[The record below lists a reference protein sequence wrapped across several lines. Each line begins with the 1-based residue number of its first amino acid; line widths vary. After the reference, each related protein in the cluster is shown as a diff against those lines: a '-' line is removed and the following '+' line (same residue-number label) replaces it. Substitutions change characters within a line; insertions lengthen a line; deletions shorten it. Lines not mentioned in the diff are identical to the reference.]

1 MLKSILNSVP
11 VLHVHFFF
19 WFFFWFFTLDPF
31 REKISAS
38 AAGLFGIALKAWAY
52 GSHVRVLAGQTGERP
67 TDGCRER
74 GKWRGNS
81 IKFMF
86 IKIRGHHKNEK
97 DADKS
102 KGLSTWITIVIYLLK
117 PGCFLSI
124 KSHHILHLQRKASV
138 IASHTNQHNLC
149 NYALKVTLEAESDVS
164 SLDSGDIAD
173 SSGDFQPC
181 CKETSHSQ
189 TKLLTRAVY
198 NHKHKEKMINHAEVI
213 TKQNR
218 EYEGSSAQQG
228 HFPKYIEAKWLCC
241 N

>member
-1 MLKSILNSVP
+1 MALLWEHLLV
-11 VLHVHFFF
+11 
-19 WFFFWFFTLDPF
+19 
-31 REKISAS
+31 REER
-38 AAGLFGIALKAWAY
+38 
-52 GSHVRVLAGQTGERP
+52 HRQTGAGTGEMKG
-67 TDGCRER
+67 D
-74 GKWRGNS
+74 S

-124 KSHHILHLQRKASV
+124 KSHHILHLRRKARV

-164 SLDSGDIAD
+164 SLDSGDISD
-173 SSGDFQPC
+173 SSGDFQPR
-181 CKETSHSQ
+181 CKETSHAQ

-198 NHKHKEKMINHAEVI
+198 NHKHKEKTINQAEVI

-218 EYEGSSAQQG
+218 EYKGSSAQ
-228 HFPKYIEAKWLCC
+228 
-241 N
+241 

>member
-1 MLKSILNSVP
+1 MALL
-11 VLHVHFFF
+11 
-19 WFFFWFFTLDPF
+19 
-31 REKISAS
+31 REH
-38 AAGLFGIALKAWAY
+38 LL
-52 GSHVRVLAGQTGERP
+52 VREERRRQTGAE
-67 TDGCRER
+67 TGEMKGD
-74 GKWRGNS
+74 S

-124 KSHHILHLQRKASV
+124 KSHHILHLRRKARV

-164 SLDSGDIAD
+164 SLDSGDISD
-173 SSGDFQPC
+173 SSGDFQPR
-181 CKETSHSQ
+181 CKETSHAQ

-198 NHKHKEKMINHAEVI
+198 NHKHKEKTINQAEVI

-218 EYEGSSAQQG
+218 EYKGSSAQ
-228 HFPKYIEAKWLCC
+228 
-241 N
+241 

>member
-1 MLKSILNSVP
+1 MPDLNV
-11 VLHVHFFF
+11 VHFFF
-19 WFFFWFFTLDPF
+19 AVVVYLVIDTVDPF
-31 REKISAS
+31 REKNFSISS
-38 AAGLFGIALKAWAY
+38 KIVWVSSENVIIRLPCYSTCW
-52 GSHVRVLAGQTGERP
+52 TERRE
-67 TDGCRER
+67 TDGWVEGE
-74 GKWRGNS
+74 GKMKGNS
-81 IKFMF
+81 IKFMI
-86 IKIRGHHKNEK
+86 IKIRGHQKNEK

-117 PGCFLSI
+117 RGCFLSI
-124 KSHHILHLQRKASV
+124 KSHHILHLRWKASI

-189 TKLLTRAVY
+189 TKLLTRAIF
-198 NHKHKEKMINHAEVI
+198 NHKQNEKMINQAEVI

-218 EYEGSSAQQG
+218 KYEESIVQ
-228 HFPKYIEAKWLCC
+228 
-241 N
+241 